1 MAPQTRALAGAMLS
15 FSRRTFAVAL
25 PMKITRI
32 TPIMADGGHRIIV
45 FVKMETDQPGLI
57 GWGEATLEG
66 KPRAIVGCIQDMEPM
81 IVGQDPH
88 RIEHCWQILYRSG
101 FWRMGVIGLSA
112 LSGIDQALWDIKG
125 KDLGVPVYELLGG
138 RVRDKVRVYTHF
150 AGPAATGRYPGVDFE
165 DSVRSARSKVERG
178 WTAIKTVPVPITN
191 VLDGPKK
198 LQHAETFLRT
208 IREAVGD
215 EVDILLDLHGRL
227 TPQMA
232 IQYGKRF
239 EPYHPLFLEEPV
251 QAENPKAMA
260 PVARAL
266 SIPIATGERLFLRW
280 GFREILEL
288 GAASLLQPDPCHA
301 GGISETRRI
310 AAMAETYYA
319 GLAPHNPYGPLA
331 TAVSVH
337 IDLASPNFV
346 IQEMIDPESAPQAQ
360 ALLKDP
366 LPVVDG
372 HILPP
377 VRPGLGVEVDEAE
390 CARRVPDFSID
401 KAGGMAMRYYH
412 ATHDDGSVADS

>member
-1 MAPQTRALAGAMLS
+1 
-15 FSRRTFAVAL
+15 
-25 PMKITRI
+25 MKITRI

-45 FVKMETDQPGLI
+45 FVKVETDQPGLI

-66 KPRAIVGCIQDMEPM
+66 KPRAIVGLHPGHGADDRRPGPAPHRALLADPVSQRLLAHGRDRP
-81 IVGQDPH
+81 VGHQRHRPGAVGHQGQGPGRAGVRVARRARARQGARVHALHRAGATGQD
-88 RIEHCWQILYRSG
+88 RGGG
-101 FWRMGVIGLSA
+101 F
-112 LSGIDQALWDIKG
+112 D
-125 KDLGVPVYELLGG
+125 
-138 RVRDKVRVYTHF
+138 
-150 AGPAATGRYPGVDFE
+150 AAVE
-165 DSVRSARSKVERG
+165 SARSKVERG

-198 LQHAETFLRT
+198 LKHAEAFLKT

-215 EVDILLDLHGRL
+215 DVDILLDLHGRL

-239 EPYHPLFLEEPV
+239 EPYNPFFLEEPV

-266 SIPIATGERLFLRW
+266 STPIATGERLFLRW
-280 GFREILEL
+280 GFREILEH

-301 GGISETRRI
+301 GGISETRKI
-310 AAMAETYYA
+310 ATMAETYYA

-331 TAVSVH
+331 TAVCVH

-377 VRPGLGVEVDEAE
+377 TKPGPGRRGGRSRMRPARAGFLHREGRRHGHALLPRDARGRLGGGLVVAPPP
-390 CARRVPDFSID
+390 R
-401 KAGGMAMRYYH
+401 
-412 ATHDDGSVADS
+412 DGEDGDGP

>member
-1 MAPQTRALAGAMLS
+1 
-15 FSRRTFAVAL
+15 
-25 PMKITRI
+25 MKITKI

-45 FVKMETDQPGLI
+45 FVKVETDQPGLI

-81 IVGQDPH
+81 ILGQDPR

-150 AGPAATGRYPGVDFE
+150 GGATGEEKALD
-165 DSVRSARSKVERG
+165 AQAKKAKG
-178 WTAIKTVPVPITN
+178 WTAIKTLPVPITN
-191 VLDGPKK
+191 VVDSAKK
-198 LQHAETFLRT
+198 VKQAAHDLGL
-208 IREAVGD
+208 IRQAVGD
-215 EVDILLDLHGRL
+215 DVDILLDMHGRL

-232 IQYGKRF
+232 IQYARAF
-239 EPYHPLFLEEPV
+239 EPHTPFFIEEPC
-251 QAENPKAMA
+251 QAENPAVMA
-260 PVARAL
+260 RVAQAT
-266 SIPIATGERLFLRW
+266 SIPVATGERLFLRW
-280 GFREILEL
+280 GFREILET
-288 GAASLLQPDPCHA
+288 GGASLLQPDPCHA
-301 GGISETRRI
+301 GGISETMRI
-310 AAMAETYYA
+310 GAMAMTYYA

-331 TAVSVH
+331 TAVAVH

-346 IQEMIDPESAPQAQ
+346 VQEMVDPEWATMAQ

-377 VRPGLGVEVDEAE
+377 TKPGLGVEVDEAA
-390 CARRVPDFSID
+390 CARQVPDFSID

-412 ATHDDGSVADS
+412 ATHEDGAVGDS